1 MNNEWFIVTLSSVAM
16 LIDLFRNW
24 HFFSLITKLAQGALW
39 SMKPSACVEGTLWE
53 VPTSMQD
60 MVARELPKT
69 HKALCQQ
76 GNDSTKVDATGM
88 WRVLLCY
95 FQSFHQIEVDL
106 KYCVSF
112 RCTA

>member
-1 MNNEWFIVTLSSVAM
+1 M
-16 LIDLFRNW
+16 LIGLFRNW
-24 HFFSLITKLAQGALW
+24 HFFPLITKLARGALW

-60 MVARELPKT
+60 MVGRELPET

-76 GNDSTKVDATGM
+76 GSDFPEVYATGI

-95 FQSFHQIEVDL
+95 LQKFSL
-106 KYCVSF
+106 N
-112 RCTA
+112 